1 MLNWNELMVKQKHTD
16 LLREAERQRL
26 VRAALAGRRQHARF
40 YAPMLA
46 RLGVWLVAWGWRL
59 RARYGSIEL
68 AVETG
73 QGHDRT
79 AFL

>member
-1 MLNWNELMVKQKHTD
+1 MLNWNEFTVKQKHNE
-16 LLREAERQRL
+16 LLREADRLRL

-40 YAPMLA
+40 YAPVLA

-59 RARYGSIEL
+59 RVRYGSIEF

-79 AFL
+79 TFL